1 MLTHYSNVP
10 SFHYSSIDNRA
21 AIYSYAHKREGSH
34 MHAKRME
41 QLEGSGIRR
50 IFELG
55 QRMKNPIDF
64 SLGQAHF
71 DAPKQVKEAAMG
83 AIQAG
88 KNRYTVTAGIPEL
101 RDVISREM
109 ADEGVRP
116 ESILVT
122 CGAEGGLLLSI
133 LAMADESVEV
143 LVTDPCFATYGH
155 IIKLAG
161 SKVRWIDTYPDFRLT
176 PMRLEAACTEKSR
189 ILLFNSP
196 VNPTGVAYTPDEIRE
211 LAHTAKRLGLQVISD
226 EVYDRF
232 CYDYPHECFAK
243 HDSGAVIVRAFSKTW
258 GVAGWRIGFAF
269 GPKEIIGNMTMLQQ
283 FTFIC
288 APAPF
293 QWAAARAIDTDVS
306 PYIDDYRRKRDFV
319 YESLSR
325 AFELNRPEGAF
336 YAYCRSPNDDTESFM
351 KKCIENEI
359 LVVPGSAFSTRN
371 THFRVSFATDDE
383 TLKRGIEMLV
393 RLAK

>member
-1 MLTHYSNVP
+1 
-10 SFHYSSIDNRA
+10 
-21 AIYSYAHKREGSH
+21 

-41 QLEGSGIRR
+41 QLESSGIRR

-55 QRMKNPIDF
+55 QKMKNPIDL

-71 DAPKQVKEAAMG
+71 DAPKQVKDAAAG

-101 RDVISREM
+101 RDIIARELSN
-109 ADEGVRP
+109 EGVSP

-122 CGAEGGLLLSI
+122 CGAEGGLLLSM
-133 LAMADESVEV
+133 LALADDSVEV
-143 LVTDPCFATYGH
+143 LVTDPCFATYDH
-155 IIKLAG
+155 VIKLAG
-161 SKVRWIDTYPDFRLT
+161 SRVRPIDTYPDFRLT
-176 PMRLEAACTEKSR
+176 PKRLEAACTEKSK

-196 VNPTGVAYTPDEIRE
+196 VNPTGIAYTPDEIRE
-211 LAHTAKRLGLQVISD
+211 LAHAAKRLGLQVISD

-243 HDSGAVIVRAFSKTW
+243 HDSSAVIIRAFSKTW

-293 QWAAARAIDTDVS
+293 QWAAARAIDTDVG
-306 PYIDDYRRKRDFV
+306 PYIDEYRRKRDFV
-319 YESLSR
+319 YESLGR
-325 AFELNRPEGAF
+325 VFELKRPEGAF
-336 YAYCRSPNDDTESFM
+336 YAYCKSPNGDTESFM

-359 LVVPGSAFSTRN
+359 LVVPGSAFSARN

-383 TLKRGIEMLV
+383 TLKRGIELLI